1 MHVYE
6 GIQLRR
12 SIRQYDKK
20 PIEKET
26 IEKLLRAAMQAP
38 SAANQQPW
46 EFLVVENQETLQKLS
61 SAHTYATPMK
71 NAALAIIVLAK
82 EEGLLFPQY
91 WQQDLAAATQNI
103 LLAAVE
109 FGLGAVWMGVAP
121 EEDRM
126 AYIKELF
133 QLPQGVKAFAM
144 LALGYSSGNTFKD
157 RFDADRIH
165 YEKY

>member
-1 MHVYE
+1 MNVYE

-12 SIRQYDKK
+12 SIRQYDKRL
-20 PIEKET
+20 IEKEK

-46 EFLVVENQETLQKLS
+46 EFLVVENPDTLENLS
-61 SAHTYATPMK
+61 KAHTYATPMK
-71 NAALAIIVLAK
+71 NAALGIIVLAR
-82 EEGLLFPQY
+82 EDGLLFPQY

-109 FGLGAVWMGVAP
+109 LGLGAVWMGIAP

-126 AYIKELF
+126 TYIRELF
-133 QLPQGVKAFAM
+133 HLPQGVKAFAM
-144 LALGYSSGNTFKD
+144 LALGYSSGNAFKD
-157 RFDADRIH
+157 RFDASRIH